1 MSGTDTE
8 NAQSYVLLQIGE
20 RSFAFPAPE
29 GSELAPPVRLHQF
42 PHNSPLVSGI
52 IVRRGRLVPVYDVCP
67 LLTGKNSPSHQF
79 YLVARRHFG
88 STSEPAA
95 IPVNG
100 DSELVTADAVQVTGP
115 KYVSGMLMIGEES
128 IGVLGLELVGPRETH
143 EGTHPDYARLSQ

>member
-1 MSGTDTE
+1 MSVA
-8 NAQSYVLLQIGE
+8 NAKSYVLLQIGN
-20 RSFAFPAPE
+20 RRFALPSAE
-29 GSELAPPVRLHQF
+29 VSELAPPVRLHQF

-88 STSEPAA
+88 SASEPAA

-100 DSELVTADAVQVTGP
+100 DSELVTADAVQVTSP

-128 IGVLGLELVGPRETH
+128 IEILDLDSLVAAEAPENNRL
-143 EGTHPDYARLSQ
+143 DYARLGQ

>member
-1 MSGTDTE
+1 MSAA
-8 NAQSYVLLQIGE
+8 NAKSYVLLRIGD
-20 RSFAFPAPE
+20 RRFALPSAE
-29 GSELAPPVRLHQF
+29 VSELAPPVRLHQF

-88 STSEPAA
+88 SASEPAA

-100 DSELVTADAVQVTGP
+100 DSELVTADAVQVTSP

-128 IGVLGLELVGPRETH
+128 IEILDLDSLVTAEAS
-143 EGTHPDYARLSQ
+143 ENNCLDYARPGQ

>member
-1 MSGTDTE
+1 MSVA
-8 NAQSYVLLQIGE
+8 NAKSYVLLQIGE
-20 RSFAFPAPE
+20 RRFALPSAE
-29 GSELAPPVRLHQF
+29 VSELAPPVRLHQF

-88 STSEPAA
+88 SASEPAA

-100 DSELVTADAVQVTGP
+100 DSELVTADAVQVTSP
-115 KYVSGMLMIGEES
+115 NYVSGILMIGEES
-128 IGVLGLELVGPRETH
+128 IEILDLDSLVGAESH
-143 EGTHPDYARLSQ
+143 ENNHLDHARLGQ

>member
-1 MSGTDTE
+1 MSAANTK
-8 NAQSYVLLQIGE
+8 SYVLLRIGD
-20 RSFAFPAPE
+20 RRFALPSAE
-29 GSELAPPVRLHQF
+29 VSELAPPLRLHQF

-88 STSEPAA
+88 SASEPAA

-100 DSELVTADAVQVTGP
+100 DSELVTADAVQVTSP
-115 KYVSGMLMIGEES
+115 KYVSGVLMIGEES
-128 IGVLGLELVGPRETH
+128 IEVLDLDSLVAPESRENNRL
-143 EGTHPDYARLSQ
+143 DYARLNP

>member
-1 MSGTDTE
+1 MSVA
-8 NAQSYVLLQIGE
+8 NAQSYVLLQIGD
-20 RSFAFPAPE
+20 RRFALPSAE
-29 GSELAPPVRLHQF
+29 VSELAPPVRLHQF

-88 STSEPAA
+88 SASEPAA

-100 DSELVTADAVQVTGP
+100 DSELVTADAVQVTSP
-115 KYVSGMLMIGEES
+115 KYVLGMLMIGEES
-128 IGVLGLELVGPRETH
+128 IEILDLDSLVAAESH
-143 EGTHPDYARLSQ
+143 ENNRLDYARLGQ

>member
-1 MSGTDTE
+1 MSAANTK
-8 NAQSYVLLQIGE
+8 SYVLLRIGD
-20 RSFAFPAPE
+20 RRFALPSAE
-29 GSELAPPVRLHQF
+29 VSELAPPVRLHQF

-88 STSEPAA
+88 SASEPAA

-100 DSELVTADAVQVTGP
+100 DSELVTADAVQVTSP

-128 IGVLGLELVGPRETH
+128 IEVLNLDSLVAPESH
-143 EGTHPDYARLSQ
+143 ENNRLDCARLNP

>member
-1 MSGTDTE
+1 MSAANTK
-8 NAQSYVLLQIGE
+8 SYVLLQIGD
-20 RSFAFPAPE
+20 RRFALPSAE
-29 GSELAPPVRLHQF
+29 VSELAPPVRLHQF

-88 STSEPAA
+88 SASEPAA

-100 DSELVTADAVQVTGP
+100 DSELVTADAVQVTSP

-128 IGVLGLELVGPRETH
+128 IEVLNLDSLVAPESH
-143 EGTHPDYARLSQ
+143 ENNRLDCARLNP

>member
-1 MSGTDTE
+1 MSVA
-8 NAQSYVLLQIGE
+8 NAKSYVLLQIGN
-20 RSFAFPAPE
+20 RRFALPSAE
-29 GSELAPPVRLHQF
+29 VSELAPPVRLHQF

-88 STSEPAA
+88 SATEPAA

-100 DSELVTADAVQVTGP
+100 DSELVTADAVQVTSP
-115 KYVSGMLMIGEES
+115 QYVSGMLMIGEES
-128 IGVLGLELVGPRETH
+128 IEVLDLDSLVAVESH
-143 EGTHPDYARLSQ
+143 ENNHLDYARLGQ

>member
-1 MSGTDTE
+1 MSAANTK
-8 NAQSYVLLQIGE
+8 SYVLLRIGD
-20 RSFAFPAPE
+20 RRFALPSAE
-29 GSELAPPVRLHQF
+29 VSELAPPVRLHQF

-88 STSEPAA
+88 SASEPAA

-100 DSELVTADAVQVTGP
+100 DSELVTADAVQVTSP
-115 KYVSGMLMIGEES
+115 KYVSGVLMIGEES
-128 IGVLGLELVGPRETH
+128 IEVLDLDSLVAPESH
-143 EGTHPDYARLSQ
+143 ENNRLDYARLNP

>member
-1 MSGTDTE
+1 MSAA
-8 NAQSYVLLQIGE
+8 NAKSYVLLQIGD
-20 RSFAFPAPE
+20 RRFALPSAE
-29 GSELAPPVRLHQF
+29 VSELAPPVRLHQF

-88 STSEPAA
+88 SASEPAA

-100 DSELVTADAVQVTGP
+100 DSELVTADAVQVTSP

-128 IGVLGLELVGPRETH
+128 IEILDLDSLVTAEAPENNCL
-143 EGTHPDYARLSQ
+143 DYARPGQ

>member
-1 MSGTDTE
+1 MSVA
-8 NAQSYVLLQIGE
+8 NAKSYVLLQIGD
-20 RSFAFPAPE
+20 RRFALPSAE
-29 GSELAPPVRLHQF
+29 VSELAPPVRLHQF

-88 STSEPAA
+88 SASEPAA

-100 DSELVTADAVQVTGP
+100 DSELVTADAVQVTSP

-128 IGVLGLELVGPRETH
+128 IEILDLDSLVAAESH
-143 EGTHPDYARLSQ
+143 ENNRLDYARLGQ

>member
-1 MSGTDTE
+1 MSAANTK
-8 NAQSYVLLQIGE
+8 SYVLLRIGD
-20 RSFAFPAPE
+20 RRFALPSAE
-29 GSELAPPVRLHQF
+29 VSELAPPLRLHQF

-88 STSEPAA
+88 TASEPAA

-100 DSELVTADAVQVTGP
+100 DSELVTADAVQVTSP
-115 KYVSGMLMIGEES
+115 KYVSGVLMIGEES
-128 IGVLGLELVGPRETH
+128 IEVLDLDSLVAPESH
-143 EGTHPDYARLSQ
+143 ENNRLDYARLNP

>member
-1 MSGTDTE
+1 MSAANTK
-8 NAQSYVLLQIGE
+8 SYVLLRIGD
-20 RSFAFPAPE
+20 RRFALPSAE
-29 GSELAPPVRLHQF
+29 VSELAPPLRLHQF

-88 STSEPAA
+88 SASEPAA

-100 DSELVTADAVQVTGP
+100 DSELVTADAVQVTSP
-115 KYVSGMLMIGEES
+115 KYVSGVLMIGEES
-128 IGVLGLELVGPRETH
+128 IEVLDLDSLVAPESH
-143 EGTHPDYARLSQ
+143 ENNRLDYARLNP

>member
-1 MSGTDTE
+1 MSAANTK
-8 NAQSYVLLQIGE
+8 SYVLLRIGD
-20 RSFAFPAPE
+20 RRFALPSAE
-29 GSELAPPVRLHQF
+29 VSELAPPVRLHQF

-88 STSEPAA
+88 SASEPAA

-100 DSELVTADAVQVTGP
+100 DSELVTADAVQVTSP
-115 KYVSGMLMIGEES
+115 KYVSGRLMIGEES
-128 IGVLGLELVGPRETH
+128 IEVLDLDALVAPESHDNNRL
-143 EGTHPDYARLSQ
+143 DYARLDQ

>member
-1 MSGTDTE
+1 MSAA
-8 NAQSYVLLQIGE
+8 NAKSYVLLQIGN
-20 RSFAFPAPE
+20 RRFALPSAE
-29 GSELAPPVRLHQF
+29 VSELAPPVRLHQF

-52 IVRRGRLVPVYDVCP
+52 IVRRGRLVPVYDVSP

-88 STSEPAA
+88 SASEPAA

-100 DSELVTADAVQVTGP
+100 DSELVTADAVQVTSP

-128 IGVLGLELVGPRETH
+128 IEILDLDSLVTAEAPENNCL
-143 EGTHPDYARLSQ
+143 DYARPGQ

>member
-8 NAQSYVLLQIGE
+8 NTKSYVLVQIGD
-20 RSFAFPAPE
+20 RRFALPASE
-29 GSELAPPVRLHQF
+29 VSELAPPVRLHQF

-67 LLTGKNSPSHQF
+67 LLTGKNSPTHQF

-88 STSEPAA
+88 SASEPAA

-100 DSELVTADAVQVTGP
+100 DSELVTADTVQVTSP
-115 KYVSGMLMIGEES
+115 SYVSGRLMHGGES
-128 IGVLGLELVGPRETH
+128 IEVLDLDRLVAFESREGELN
-143 EGTHPDYARLSQ
+143 S

>member
-1 MSGTDTE
+1 MSAA
-8 NAQSYVLLQIGE
+8 NAKSYVLLQIGN
-20 RSFAFPAPE
+20 RRFALPSAE
-29 GSELAPPVRLHQF
+29 VSELAPPVRLHQF

-88 STSEPAA
+88 SASEPAA

-100 DSELVTADAVQVTGP
+100 DSELVTADAVQVTSP

-128 IGVLGLELVGPRETH
+128 IEILDLDSLVTAEAPENNCL
-143 EGTHPDYARLSQ
+143 DYARPGQ

>member
-1 MSGTDTE
+1 MSAA
-8 NAQSYVLLQIGE
+8 NAESYVLLQIGD
-20 RSFAFPAPE
+20 RRFALPSAE
-29 GSELAPPVRLHQF
+29 VSELAPPVRLHQF

-88 STSEPAA
+88 SASEPAA

-100 DSELVTADAVQVTGP
+100 DSELVTADAVQVTSP

-128 IGVLGLELVGPRETH
+128 IEILDLDSLVASGSNENNVL
-143 EGTHPDYARLSQ
+143 DYARLNQ

>member
-1 MSGTDTE
+1 MSAA
-8 NAQSYVLLQIGE
+8 NAKSYVLLQIGN
-20 RSFAFPAPE
+20 RRFALPSTE
-29 GSELAPPVRLHQF
+29 VSELAPPVRLHQF

-88 STSEPAA
+88 SASEPAA

-100 DSELVTADAVQVTGP
+100 DSELVTADAVQVTSP
-115 KYVSGMLMIGEES
+115 KYVLGMLMIGEES
-128 IGVLGLELVGPRETH
+128 IEILDLDSLVAAESH
-143 EGTHPDYARLSQ
+143 ENNRLDYARLGQ

>member
-1 MSGTDTE
+1 MSVA
-8 NAQSYVLLQIGE
+8 NAKSYVLLQIGD
-20 RSFAFPAPE
+20 RRFALPSAE
-29 GSELAPPVRLHQF
+29 VSELAPPVRLHQF

-79 YLVARRHFG
+79 YLVAQRHFG
-88 STSEPAA
+88 SASEPAA

-100 DSELVTADAVQVTGP
+100 DSELVTADAVQVTSP

-128 IGVLGLELVGPRETH
+128 IEVLDLDSLVAAKSH
-143 EGTHPDYARLSQ
+143 ENNHVDDARLSQ

>member
-1 MSGTDTE
+1 MSAANTK
-8 NAQSYVLLQIGE
+8 SYVLLRIGD
-20 RSFAFPAPE
+20 RRFALPSAE
-29 GSELAPPVRLHQF
+29 VSELAPPVRLHQF

-88 STSEPAA
+88 SASEPAA

-100 DSELVTADAVQVTGP
+100 DSELVTADAVQVTSP

-128 IGVLGLELVGPRETH
+128 IEVLDLDSLVAPESH
-143 EGTHPDYARLSQ
+143 ENNHLDYARLNQ

>member
-1 MSGTDTE
+1 MSAA
-8 NAQSYVLLQIGE
+8 NAKSYVLLHIGE
-20 RSFAFPAPE
+20 RRFALPSAE
-29 GSELAPPVRLHQF
+29 VSELAPPVRLHQF

-52 IVRRGRLVPVYDVCP
+52 IVRRGQLVPVYDVCP

-88 STSEPAA
+88 SASEPAA

-100 DSELVTADAVQVTGP
+100 DSELVTADAVQVTSP

-128 IGVLGLELVGPRETH
+128 IEVLDLDSLVAAESH
-143 EGTHPDYARLSQ
+143 ENNHLDYARLNQ